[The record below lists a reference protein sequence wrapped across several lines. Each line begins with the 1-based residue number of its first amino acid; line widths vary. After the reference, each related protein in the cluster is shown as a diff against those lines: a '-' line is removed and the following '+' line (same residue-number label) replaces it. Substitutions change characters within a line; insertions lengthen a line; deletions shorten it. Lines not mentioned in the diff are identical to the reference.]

1 MKKRFSQT
9 IAVLLAIV
17 MIIMIIPIATI
28 SVSAG
33 TVVETAISWAVSI
46 ANDNSHGYSQT
57 SRWGPDYDCSSLVIT
72 AFNNAGISTGNAT
85 YTGNMI
91 SNFQDNG
98 FTWIPW
104 SSIGSSSNLQ
114 RGDILLNIQYHTA
127 IYMGNNQLVEAHARS
142 AADKAFDGRSV
153 SQART
158 IQGDQDGQEIR
169 VTNYYWYSSGGWNG
183 VLRYDETP
191 NYFPGEEDT
200 SWNVPVWKNAN
211 CYLDTYDDYGRL
223 EPKHNIDEGDPCY
236 IEHVYQ
242 NGFVRVMYPTP
253 SGDRWAYASASGFSL
268 EKKQTW
274 HHPEGYFDYVTSDT
288 PGEIKLRGWAFDRDD
303 VNASIELHVYVNDSH
318 YATLVANKSRPDVNN
333 VHGVGDNHGFEDTL
347 YINQSGTLNVKVFAI
362 NVGGG
367 DNVLIEDGEKSVS
380 VSPITSH
387 KCIKTYTLDGHTYK
401 LYMYPSTWEDSK
413 TWCESKG
420 GYLATIT
427 TEREQKALYQAL
439 TETNLSKYR
448 YLNFYLG
455 GKYQNGNWN
464 WVTGEEFS
472 YTAWAPNQPD
482 YAGNAE
488 FYLGTRKEQRE
499 TSRSFWNDFTNDYYE
514 MMGFV
519 FESGSSEEDIA
530 TPSDNLPKANYS
542 IYTNDETWVQNSDI
556 GKAVGAENKTHI
568 KAIKLGLDNCSGGI
582 KYSGYFSN
590 SGWSNYA
597 QDNAVCGST
606 DGNASMEAIKIELY
620 GDVASNYNL
629 FYRVHVQNKGW
640 MEWAKNGNPAGTTGA
655 NLPITAIK
663 VLLVPQ
669 VRYSA
674 HVQDYDW
681 MNRVKDKEICGTIGE
696 KLRIEAIKIYLKDT
710 AYGNIRYST
719 HVEELGW
726 GQSIYNGKECGT
738 TALGLRTEAFTVEL
752 DNKAEELFDVMYKA
766 HIQDIDWMD
775 WVRNGA
781 AAGTTGEK
789 LRMEAFKVMVVPKGY
804 TGAEEY
810 KDYSNIPIVSYSVNS
825 NGTWSDS
832 VINGTTVGAEN
843 SGRFNAMKIRLL
855 NCSGGIKY
863 AAHFSNS
870 GWSDYVQDNAVCS
883 AEADYSS
890 IEAIKMEL
898 YGDVASNY
906 NIFYRTY
913 VRDKGWLGWTKNGA
927 LAGSTGGSL
936 PITSVQIMLVPQIR
950 YSAHVQDLGWLD
962 RVKDREVC
970 GTTGK
975 ELQIEA
981 IKMYLKDTAY
991 GSIRYKTHIEDSGWS
1006 EYSYNGDQSG
1016 TTGLNQQVE
1025 AIKVRLDGDAN
1036 ELFDVMY
1043 KVHVQDKDWMN
1054 WVRNGEVAGTTGES
1068 LRIEAFKAMVVPK
1081 GYDDSAAYQEYSTE
1095 LYTVFFNT
1103 MGGECSVSSKPV
1115 SYCGFYR
1122 DMPTPTKTG
1131 YAFVGWYDSP
1141 EYTNQITKTSTHEI
1155 KSDITF
1161 YAKWNLI
1168 GDTDLDGKINVRDV
1182 TAIQRH
1188 LVELE
1193 TFAEEQLAAADTNG
1207 DGNVDIADATHLQMY
1222 LAEYG
1227 VVLGKQ

>member
-1 MKKRFSQT
+1 MT
-9 IAVLLAIV
+9 AVLLAVV
-17 MIIMIIPIATI
+17 MIVIMIPIATMTVNAG
-28 SVSAG
+28 SVIES
-33 TVVETAISWAVSI
+33 AISWAVSI
-46 ANDNSHGYSQT
+46 ANDDSHGYSQT

-91 SNFQDNG
+91 SNFQESG

-104 SSIGSSSNLQ
+104 SSIGNSSNLQ
-114 RGDILLNIQYHTA
+114 RGDILLNISYHTA
-127 IYMGNNQLVEAHARS
+127 IYMGNNQVVEAHARS
-142 AADKAFDGRSV
+142 AADKAYDGRSV

-169 VTNYYWYSSGGWNG
+169 VTSYYWYSSGGWDG
-183 VLRYDETP
+183 VLRYNEGP
-191 NYFPGEEDT
+191 NNFPGDEDT

-211 CYLDTYDDYGRL
+211 TDLNTYNDWGTQESGRWIDAGDY
-223 EPKHNIDEGDPCY
+223 CY
-236 IEHVYQ
+236 IEKVYT
-242 NGFVRVMYPTP
+242 NGFAHVMYPTP
-253 SGDRWAYASASGFSL
+253 SGDRWAYAYASGFSL

-318 YATLVANKSRPDVNN
+318 YATLVANKPRSDVNN

-367 DNVLIEDGEKSVS
+367 DNVLIENGVQSVS

-427 TEREQKALYQAL
+427 TEREQKALYQAF
-439 TETNLSKYR
+439 TETNLSKHK

-455 GKYQNGNWN
+455 GKYHNGKWN

-472 YTAWAPNQPD
+472 YNAWAPNQPD

-499 TSRSFWNDFTNDYYE
+499 ISRSFWNDFTNDYYE

-519 FESGSSEEDIA
+519 FESGSLEEDIA
-530 TPSDNLPKANYS
+530 TPSDSLPKANYS
-542 IYTNDETWVQNSDI
+542 IYTNDETWVQNNDI
-556 GKAVGAENKTHI
+556 GKAVGTENETRV
-568 KAIKLGLDNCSGGI
+568 KAIKLGLENCSGGI
-582 KYSGYFSN
+582 KYSGYYSN
-590 SGWSNYA
+590 IGWSDYA

-606 DGNASMEAIKIELY
+606 DGNASIEAIKMELY
-620 GDVASNYNL
+620 GDVANNYNL
-629 FYRVHVQNKGW
+629 FYCVHVQNKGW
-640 MEWAKNGNPAGTTGA
+640 MEWTNNGSPAGTIGA

-663 VLLVPQ
+663 IMLVPQ
-669 VRYSA
+669 VRYAA

-681 MNRVKDKEICGTIGE
+681 MNRVKDNEICGTIGE

-752 DNKAEELFDVMYKA
+752 DNKADDLFDVMYKA
-766 HIQDIDWMD
+766 HIQDVDWMD

-789 LRMEAFKVMVVPKGY
+789 LRMEAFKIMVVPKGY
-804 TGAEEY
+804 NGAEAF
-810 KDYSNIPIVSYSVNS
+810 KDYSSIPFVSYSVNS
-825 NGTWSDS
+825 NGAWSDS
-832 VINGTTVGAEN
+832 VINGTVVGKEN
-843 SGRFNAMKIRLL
+843 ASRFSAMKIGLS

-863 AAHFSNS
+863 AAHFSSS
-870 GWSDYVQDNAVCS
+870 GWGNFVQDNEICS
-883 AEADYSS
+883 AENGYSS
-890 IEAIKMEL
+890 IEAVKMEL

-906 NIFYRTY
+906 NIFYRVH
-913 VRDKGWLGWTKNGA
+913 VRDKGWLGWAKNGE
-927 LAGSTGGSL
+927 LSGSTGGSL
-936 PITSVQIMLVPQIR
+936 PITSIQIMLVPQIR
-950 YSAHVQDLGWLD
+950 YSAHIQDIGWLD
-962 RVKDREVC
+962 QVKDKEIC
-970 GTTGK
+970 GTTG
-975 ELQIEA
+975 ESLQMEA
-981 IKMYLKDTAY
+981 IKIYLKDTSY
-991 GSIRYKTHIEDSGWS
+991 GSIRYKTHIEETGWGD
-1006 EYSYNGDQSG
+1006 YVYNGEQSG
-1016 TTGLNQQVE
+1016 TTGQSQRVE
-1025 AIKVRLDGDAN
+1025 AFKVRLDGDAN
-1036 ELFDVMY
+1036 EMFDVMY
-1043 KVHVQDKDWMN
+1043 KAHVQDVDWID
-1054 WVRNGEVAGTTGES
+1054 WVRNGDIAGTTGQS
-1068 LRIEAFKAMVVPK
+1068 LQLEAFKAMVVPK
-1081 GYDDSAAYQEYSTE
+1081 GYTGADSYKEYTAE
-1095 LYTVFFNT
+1095 RYTVNFNS
-1103 MGGECSVSSKPV
+1103 MGGECSVDSKAIN
-1115 SYCGFYR
+1115 YCGFYNNL
-1122 DMPTPTKTG
+1122 PIPTKVN
-1131 YAFVGWYDSP
+1131 YVFAGWYDSP
-1141 EYTNQITKTSTHEI
+1141 EYNNRIISASTHEI
-1155 KSDITF
+1155 KSDITL
-1161 YAKWNLI
+1161 YAKWDLLA
-1168 GDTDLDGKINVRDV
+1168 DTNLDGKITISDV

-1188 LVELE
+1188 IAELE
-1193 TFAEEQLAAADTNG
+1193 LFSEEQIILADTNG
-1207 DGNVDIADATHLQMY
+1207 DGEINIVDATHLQMY
-1222 LAEYG
+1222 LAEYDG
-1227 VVLGKQ
+1227 IVLGKQTA